1 MDSRSFTNDKKNLV
15 IKSFTLFG
23 VIICLLNEAND
34 LRYHTEQAEECKV
47 IFSRIVYKQF

>member
-1 MDSRSFTNDKKNLV
+1 MDPRSFTNDKKNLV
-15 IKSFTLFG
+15 KSFTIFG

-47 IFSRIVYKQF
+47 IFSRIVDKDF